1 MFLHRQVFR
10 RLNSTFVPRHVFPD
24 YRIAL
29 TDFKGHQMR
38 AIQRF
43 QQLLPQLNLLL
54 ELRDSRAP
62 ISTRNVIF
70 DDLMVNRR
78 GGNTKRLVL
87 YTKSDLCPKE
97 TIEKLRVWHSELG
110 DEFMTLDSRSA
121 RDVRNLI
128 KILEWKYDQTIE
140 QTLGHVEGNEGLPLG
155 YRILVAGMPNV
166 GKSTLVNTLRFVGA
180 AKTHNLSESVHG
192 SVSHKRRK
200 VAKTGGQAGVT
211 RATSECIRIADHR
224 GGIYLYDTPGVSLPG
239 RVTTREKML
248 SLSQCGCV
256 KNNLVDPIIQADY
269 LLYIMNLQN
278 PAAYDQYT
286 KGLPTN
292 NVYKVLAGVGKA
304 TGIKDDN
311 GAAIHWIDK
320 WRQGARQTKQKISFD
335 VETLLD
341 DESFSYKDLVAREL
355 EQLGPWLSSV
365 PQDGQKS
372 AGQRLSKQAL
382 KAKNSNQL
390 FNL

>member
-1 MFLHRQVFR
+1 MLR
-10 RLNSTFVPRHVFPD
+10 RLYTTFVPRHVFPD

-54 ELRDSRAP
+54 ELRDCRAP

-78 GGNTKRLVL
+78 GDNTQRLVL
-87 YTKSDLCPKE
+87 YTKSDMCPKA
-97 TIEKLRVWHSELG
+97 TIDKLRTWHEQMD
-110 DEFMTLDSRSA
+110 DEFMTLDCRSTK
-121 RDVRNLI
+121 DVRNLI
-128 KILEWKYDQTIE
+128 KVLEWKYDRVVE
-140 QTLGHVEGNEGLPLG
+140 KSLGHVERNEGLPLG

-166 GKSTLVNTLRFVGA
+166 GKSTLVNTLRFVGS
-180 AKTHNLSESVHG
+180 AKTNNASESIHG
-192 SVSHKRRK
+192 SVLHKRRK
-200 VAKTGGQAGVT
+200 VARTGGQAGVT
-211 RATSECIRIADHR
+211 RATSECIRITDHR
-224 GGIYLYDTPGVSLPG
+224 GGVYLYDTPGVSLPG

-256 KNNLVDPIIQADY
+256 KNNLIDPVIQADY
-269 LLYIMNLQN
+269 LLYVMNLQE
-278 PAAYDQYT
+278 PAAYSQYT

-292 NVYKVLAGVGKA
+292 NIYKLLAGVRKA

-320 WRQGARQTKQKISFD
+320 WRQGQRGNKNKVSFD

-341 DESFSYKDLVAREL
+341 DESFSYREL
-355 EQLGPWLSSV
+355 VDRELDQLGP
-365 PQDGQKS
+365 
-372 AGQRLSKQAL
+372 
-382 KAKNSNQL
+382 
-390 FNL
+390 